1 MFHTTNKPDWRQEF
15 KRLEGAYAPNT
26 LRSYFACFQSFE
38 DWACERGFTPIP
50 ARPSLVAAY
59 VQSMSPE
66 LSPATLRNRICAIRK
81 VHALLRYD
89 DPTGDELV
97 NLAIRRARRSMTARP
112 RQARGITPETLRKM
126 ISVQPDNIT
135 GIRNAALLQVGYEI
149 LARRSELTALKL
161 GDLSFLGEGAAK
173 VIIRRGKA
181 DPYGSG
187 RSGQLSRKT
196 VYQLQ
201 RWLQCRNPNSDWL
214 FQPVYKNVSIPR
226 SISYTTLKR
235 VILKSLE
242 ESGVDDFGAYSGHS
256 LRVGAAQELLRR
268 GHSTSTI
275 MRAGGW
281 KSVNVLARYLEEA
294 EINLWEGKL

>member
-1 MFHTTNKPDWRQEF
+1 MFDCINKPDWREEF
-15 KRLEGAYAPNT
+15 KRLEGAYSPNT
-26 LRSYFACFQSFE
+26 IRSYLACFHSFD
-38 DWACERGFTPIP
+38 DWASERGYTPLP

-81 VHALLRYD
+81 VHVLLRYD

-112 RQARGITPETLRKM
+112 RQARGITPETLKKM
-126 ISVQPDNIT
+126 ISVQPDNVI

-161 GDLSFLGEGAAK
+161 DDVIFLGDGTAK
-173 VIIRRGKA
+173 IIVRRGKA

-187 RSGQLSRKT
+187 RSGHLSSQT
-196 VYQLQ
+196 VSQLQ
-201 RWLQCRNPNSDWL
+201 NWLNCHNPNSDWL
-214 FQPVYKNVSIPR
+214 FQPVYNNVSIPR
-226 SISYTTLKR
+226 SISYTTVKR
-235 VILKSLE
+235 VILKSLKTARI
-242 ESGVDDFGAYSGHS
+242 DDVGTYSSHS

-294 EINLWEGKL
+294 EINLWD

>member
-1 MFHTTNKPDWRQEF
+1 MFDTTNKPDWRQEF
-15 KRLEGAYAPNT
+15 KRLEGAYSPNT

-38 DWACERGFTPIP
+38 HWACERGYTPIP

-59 VQSMSPE
+59 VQSLSPE

-97 NLAIRRARRSMTARP
+97 NLAIRRARRSMTSRP
-112 RQARGITPETLRKM
+112 RQARGITPETLKKM
-126 ISVQPDNIT
+126 IEVQPDNVT
-135 GIRNAALLQVGYEI
+135 GIRNAALLQLGYEI

-161 GDLSFLGEGAAK
+161 DDVTCLADGTAK
-173 VIIRRGKA
+173 IIIRRGKA

-187 RSGQLSRKT
+187 RSGYLSGQT
-196 VYQLQ
+196 VNQLQ
-201 RWLQCRNPNSDWL
+201 RWLQCRNLNSDWL

-226 SISYTTLKR
+226 SISYSTVKR

-242 ESGVDDFGAYSGHS
+242 ASLVDDVGAYSSHS
-256 LRVGAAQELLRR
+256 LRVGSAQELLRR

-294 EINLWEGKL
+294 EINLWD

>member
-1 MFHTTNKPDWRQEF
+1 MNYYYNKPDWWEEF
-15 KRLEGAYAPNT
+15 KRLEGAYSPNT
-26 LRSYFACFQSFE
+26 LRSYLACFRSFE
-38 DWACERGFTPIP
+38 DWACERGYTPLP

-59 VQSMSPE
+59 VQTSSPE

-112 RQARGITPETLRKM
+112 RQARGITPETLKKM
-126 ISVQPDNIT
+126 IKAQPDNVT
-135 GIRNAALLQVGYEI
+135 GARNAALIQVGYEI

-161 GDLSFLGEGAAK
+161 DDVTFLDDGTAK
-173 VIIRRGKA
+173 IIVRRGKV
-181 DPYGSG
+181 DPFGSG
-187 RSGQLSRKT
+187 RSGHLSRET
-196 VYQLQ
+196 ASQLQ
-201 RWLQCRNPNSDWL
+201 KWLRYHNSNSEWL
-214 FQPVYKNVSIPR
+214 FQPVYRKVSIPR
-226 SISYTTLKR
+226 SISYTTVKR
-235 VILKSLE
+235 VILNSLVA
-242 ESGVDDFGAYSGHS
+242 SGVDDVGAYSSHS

-294 EINLWEGKL
+294 EVNVWI

>member
-1 MFHTTNKPDWRQEF
+1 MFDTINKPDWREEF
-15 KRLEGAYAPNT
+15 KRLEGAYSPNT
-26 LRSYFACFQSFE
+26 IRSYLACFQSFE
-38 DWACERGFTPIP
+38 GWVSERGFTPLP

-81 VHALLRYD
+81 VHALLRYS

-112 RQARGITPETLRKM
+112 RQARGITPDILKRM
-126 ISVQPDNIT
+126 IGVQPNSVT

-161 GDLSFLGEGAAK
+161 NDVAFFGDGTAK
-173 VIIRRGKA
+173 IIIRRSKS
-181 DPYGSG
+181 DSYGSG
-187 RSGQLSRKT
+187 RSGHLSGQT
-196 VYQLQ
+196 VNQLQ

-226 SISYTTLKR
+226 SISYTTVKR

-242 ESGVDDFGAYSGHS
+242 ASGVDDIGAYSSHS

-294 EINLWEGKL
+294 EINIWN

>member
-1 MFHTTNKPDWRQEF
+1 MNYQYNKLDWLEEF
-15 KRLEGAYAPNT
+15 KRLEGAYSPNT
-26 LRSYFACFQSFE
+26 LRSYLACFQSFE
-38 DWACERGFTPIP
+38 NWATERGYTPIP

-59 VQSMSPE
+59 VQSMSAE
-66 LSPATLRNRICAIRK
+66 LRPSTLRNRVCAIRK

-112 RQARGITPETLRKM
+112 RQARGITPEILKKM
-126 ISVQPDNIT
+126 IAAQPDNVT
-135 GIRNAALLQVGYEI
+135 GVRNAALLQVGYEI

-161 GDLSFLGEGAAK
+161 VDVTIIGDGTAK
-173 VIIRRGKA
+173 IIIRRGKA

-196 VYQLQ
+196 VNQLQ
-201 RWLQCRNPNSDWL
+201 KWLQCRNSNSDWL

-226 SISYTTLKR
+226 SISYTTVKR

-242 ESGVDDFGAYSGHS
+242 ASGVDDVGAYSSHS

-281 KSVNVLARYLEEA
+281 KSVNVLARYLEET
-294 EINLWEGKL
+294 EVNLWDK

>member
-1 MFHTTNKPDWRQEF
+1 MNYHYNKPDWREEF
-15 KRLEGAYAPNT
+15 KRLEGAYSPNT

-38 DWACERGFTPIP
+38 DWAHERGYTPLP

-81 VHALLRYD
+81 VHALLRYG

-97 NLAIRRARRSMTARP
+97 NFAIRRARRSMTARP
-112 RQARGITPETLRKM
+112 RQARGITPDVLQEM
-126 ISVQPDNIT
+126 IGVQPDNVT
-135 GIRNAALLQVGYEI
+135 GTRNAALLQVGYEI
-149 LARRSELTALKL
+149 LARRSELATLRLDDVTFL
-161 GDLSFLGEGAAK
+161 GDGTAK
-173 VIIRRGKA
+173 IIIRRGKA

-187 RSGQLSRKT
+187 RSGHLSRQT
-196 VYQLQ
+196 VSQL
-201 RWLQCRNPNSDWL
+201 REWLKCRNPNSVWL

-226 SISYTTLKR
+226 SISYTTVKR
-235 VILKSLE
+235 VILKSLNA
-242 ESGVDDFGAYSGHS
+242 SGVDDVGAYSSHS

-294 EINLWEGKL
+294 EVNVWA

>member
-1 MFHTTNKPDWRQEF
+1 MFDSNSKPDWREEF
-15 KRLEGAYAPNT
+15 KRLEGAYSPNT
-26 LRSYFACFQSFE
+26 LRSYLTCFQSFE
-38 DWACERGFTPIP
+38 DWATERGYTPLP

-81 VHALLRYD
+81 VHALLRND
-89 DPTGDELV
+89 DL
-97 NLAIRRARRSMTARP
+97 
-112 RQARGITPETLRKM
+112 LR
-126 ISVQPDNIT
+126 
-135 GIRNAALLQVGYEI
+135 VGYEI

-161 GDLSFLGEGAAK
+161 EDVTFLDDGTAK
-173 VIIRRGKA
+173 IIIRRGKA

-187 RSGQLSRKT
+187 RSGHLSRET
-196 VYQLQ
+196 VSQLLN
-201 RWLQCRNPNSDWL
+201 WLLCRNSNSEWL
-214 FQPVYKNVSIPR
+214 FQPIYKNVSILR
-226 SISYTTLKR
+226 SISYTTVKR
-235 VILKSLE
+235 VILKSLNE
-242 ESGVDDFGAYSGHS
+242 AGFDDIGAYSSHS

-294 EINLWEGKL
+294 EVNLWD

>member
-1 MFHTTNKPDWRQEF
+1 MNYHYNKTDWRQEF
-15 KRLEGAYAPNT
+15 KRLERAYSPNT

-38 DWACERGFTPIP
+38 DWSTERGYTPIP

-81 VHALLRYD
+81 VHSLLRYE

-97 NLAIRRARRSMTARP
+97 NLDIRRARRSMTARP
-112 RQARGITPETLRKM
+112 RQARGITPEVLQKM
-126 ISVQPDNIT
+126 IGVQPDNVT
-135 GIRNAALLQVGYEI
+135 GVRNAALLLVGYEI
-149 LARRSELTALKL
+149 LTRRSELTALKL
-161 GDLSFLGEGAAK
+161 DDLTFLGDGTAK
-173 VIIRRGKA
+173 IIVRRGKT

-187 RSGQLSRKT
+187 RSGHLSRQT
-196 VYQLQ
+196 VSQLQ
-201 RWLQCRNPNSDWL
+201 EWLQCRSPNSDCL
-214 FQPVYKNVSIPR
+214 FQPIYKNVSIPR
-226 SISYTTLKR
+226 SISYTTVKR
-235 VILKSLE
+235 VILKSLSE
-242 ESGVDDFGAYSGHS
+242 AGVDDVGAYSSHS

-294 EINLWEGKL
+294 EVNVWA

>member
-1 MFHTTNKPDWRQEF
+1 MFDTINKPYWRQEF
-15 KRLEGAYAPNT
+15 KRLEGAYSPNT
-26 LRSYFACFQSFE
+26 LRSYLACFQSFE
-38 DWACERGFTPIP
+38 DWASERGFTPLP

-66 LSPATLRNRICAIRK
+66 LSPATLRNRICVIRK
-81 VHALLRYD
+81 VHALLRYY

-112 RQARGITPETLRKM
+112 RQARGITPEVLQKM
-126 ISVQPDNIT
+126 IGVQPDNVT

-161 GDLSFLGEGAAK
+161 GDVTLLGDGTAK
-173 VIIRRGKA
+173 IIIRRGKA

-187 RSGQLSRKT
+187 RSGHLSRQT
-196 VYQLQ
+196 VSQLQ
-201 RWLQCRNPNSDWL
+201 EWLKCRSPNSGLL
-214 FQPVYKNVSIPR
+214 FQPIYKNVSIPR
-226 SISYTTLKR
+226 SISYTTVKR

-242 ESGVDDFGAYSGHS
+242 ASGVDDVEAYSSHS

-294 EINLWEGKL
+294 EVNVWD

>member
-1 MFHTTNKPDWRQEF
+1 MFDTTNKPDWRQEF
-15 KRLEGAYAPNT
+15 KRLEGAYSPNT

-38 DWACERGFTPIP
+38 DWSTERGYTPIP

-66 LSPATLRNRICAIRK
+66 LRPSTLRNRICAIRK
-81 VHALLRYD
+81 LHALMRYD

-112 RQARGITPETLRKM
+112 RQARGITQETLKKM
-126 ISVQPDNIT
+126 IGAQPDDVT
-135 GIRNAALLQVGYEI
+135 GARNVALLQVGYEI

-161 GDLSFLGEGAAK
+161 DDVTFLVDGTAK
-173 VIIRRGKA
+173 IIIRRDKA

-187 RSGQLSRKT
+187 RSGYLSRQT
-196 VYQLQ
+196 VSQLQ
-201 RWLQCRNPNSDWL
+201 KWLQCRNPNSDWL

-226 SISYTTLKR
+226 SVSYTTVKR

-242 ESGVDDFGAYSGHS
+242 ASGIDDVGAYSSHS

-294 EINLWEGKL
+294 EVNVWA

>member
-1 MFHTTNKPDWRQEF
+1 MNYFYNKPDWHEEF
-15 KRLEGAYAPNT
+15 KRLEGAYSPNT
-26 LRSYFACFQSFE
+26 LRSYFACFCSFE
-38 DWACERGFTPIP
+38 DWASERGYTPLP

-81 VHALLRYD
+81 VHALLRYE
-89 DPTGDELV
+89 DPTSDELV

-112 RQARGITPETLRKM
+112 RQASGITTDILKRM
-126 ISVQPDNIT
+126 IGVQPDSVT

-161 GDLSFLGEGAAK
+161 DDVAFSVEGTAK

-187 RSGQLSRKT
+187 RSGHLSSQTVSQLKK
-196 VYQLQ
+196 
-201 RWLQCRNPNSDWL
+201 WLDCRNPNSNWL

-226 SISYTTLKR
+226 SISYTTVKR

-242 ESGVDDFGAYSGHS
+242 ASRVDDVGAYSSHS

-294 EINLWEGKL
+294 EVNLWD